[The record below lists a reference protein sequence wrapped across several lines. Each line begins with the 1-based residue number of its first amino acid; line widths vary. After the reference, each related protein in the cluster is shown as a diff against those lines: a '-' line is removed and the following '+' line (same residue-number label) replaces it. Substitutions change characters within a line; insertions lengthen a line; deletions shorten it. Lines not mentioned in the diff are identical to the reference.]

1 MSNTTVRWAW
11 AVAPWPLVATTS
23 RTMVPPWTGT
33 SALQLPSAAAVVV
46 TRVLAESA
54 SVLVADTSMVLPGAE
69 VPRTV
74 TGEAVTGVLSG
85 GSVTVRV
92 VACCWLVT

>member
-1 MSNTTVRWAW
+1 
-11 AVAPWPLVATTS
+11 VAPLGLVATTS
-23 RTMVPPWTGT
+23 STIVPPSMGT

-46 TRVLAESA
+46 TTVLAESA
-54 SVLVADTSMVLPGAE
+54 SVLVADTSTVLPGAE

-74 TGEAVTGVLSG
+74 TGEAATGVRSG
-85 GSVTVRV
+85 GSVTVRA

>member
-1 MSNTTVRWAW
+1 V
-11 AVAPWPLVATTS
+11 VL
-23 RTMVPPWTGT
+23 PPSTGT

-46 TRVLAESA
+46 TTVLAHSA
-54 SVLVADTSMVLPGAE
+54 SMLVADTSTVLPGAE

-74 TGEAVTGVLSG
+74 TGEAVTGVRSG

-92 VACCWLVT
+92 VACCRLVT